1 LQMSF
6 HWESTVI
13 AIIAFVL
20 LYWLLNKYAF
30 GPLFGVMEKRRQLVN
45 EEIEAAESSRR
56 EAEQQLAEQ
65 KRALE
70 EARKEAQEIIESAR
84 RTSQKQA
91 DEIIQAAREEA
102 NRLKNEAIRE
112 IQNEKNNAIAALR
125 RQVSGLSVQI
135 ASKILEKQVDEKAHE
150 QLVDQYLREVG
161 KTS

>member
-1 LQMSF
+1 MSF

-135 ASKILEKQVDEKAHE
+135 ASKILEKQVDGKAHE

>member
-1 LQMSF
+1 MSF

-70 EARKEAQEIIESAR
+70 EARKEAQVIIESAR

>member
-1 LQMSF
+1 MSF

>member
-1 LQMSF
+1 MSF

-70 EARKEAQEIIESAR
+70 EARKEAQDIIESAR

>member
-1 LQMSF
+1 MSF

-13 AIIAFVL
+13 AIIAFAL

-45 EEIEAAESSRR
+45 EEIEAAEASRR
-56 EAEQQLAEQ
+56 EAERQLAEQ

-135 ASKILEKQVDEKAHE
+135 ASKILEKQVDGKAHE